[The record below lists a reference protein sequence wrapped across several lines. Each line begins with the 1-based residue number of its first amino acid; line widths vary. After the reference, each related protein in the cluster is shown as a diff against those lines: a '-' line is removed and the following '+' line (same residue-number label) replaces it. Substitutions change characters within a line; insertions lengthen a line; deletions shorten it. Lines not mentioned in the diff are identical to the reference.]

1 MTRRLLIGYLSVT
14 AFMLVI
20 LEVPL
25 GATFARFE
33 RSNLISAVKHD
44 AVTLAL
50 FAEELM
56 ESRNV
61 GALQRVV
68 EQYQDET
75 GGRAVI
81 VDTFGAELADSDSP
95 SPGTPRDFSSRPE
108 ITDALAGREVHGFRR
123 SETLDSDLLYVAV
136 PVASGGSLRGAV
148 RVTYPAS
155 FVEERIVR
163 TWFVLAGVGLVV
175 LGFVTLLSFRLARAV
190 TEPVR
195 QLERAAS
202 QLGEGRLE
210 ARAPMPTGPE
220 ELRVLTRQFNDT
232 AAKLERLVDAQR
244 AFVADASHQL
254 RTPLAALRLR
264 LEVLEDEV
272 PLAAREDLEG
282 ALAEV
287 HRLSRLVNGL
297 LELARAE
304 HRPSTPA
311 AVDVRSVVR
320 ERVAAWAPLAE
331 ERGVSI
337 VDGVQGSVVAAATP
351 GHLEQVLDNLVANAV
366 DVSPVDGVI
375 WLGATRTGEWVEV
388 HVVDE
393 GPGMAPERRATA
405 FDRFWRAPD
414 AGSRI
419 GGFGIGLAIVRQLVV
434 ADGGEVELLEAAGGG
449 LDACVRLRA
458 AGRAPR
464 RRAGGAGTATERAGA
479 TGPLVP

>member
-33 RSNLISAVKHD
+33 RSNLISAVRHD
-44 AVTLAL
+44 AATLAL
-50 FAEELM
+50 FSVELV
-56 ESRNV
+56 EAGNTA
-61 GALQRVV
+61 ALQRVA
-68 EQYQDET
+68 EQYQQET

-81 VDTFGAELADSDSP
+81 VDTIGRELADSDPPEGDAS
-95 SPGTPRDFSSRPE
+95 PRDFSSRPE
-108 ITDALAGREVHGFRR
+108 IVAALQGDEVHGFRH
-123 SETLDSDLLYVAV
+123 SDTLETDLLYVAV
-136 PVASGGSLRGAV
+136 PVASGGTLRGAV
-148 RVTYPAS
+148 RITYPAS

-163 TWFVLAGVGLVV
+163 TWVVLGGVGLVV

-195 QLERAAS
+195 RLERAAS
-202 QLGEGRLE
+202 QLGEGHLD
-210 ARAPMPTGPE
+210 ARAPLPRGPE

-272 PLAAREDLEG
+272 PAAAREDLEG

-320 ERVAAWAPLAE
+320 ERVAAWTPLAE

-337 VDGVQGSVVAAATP
+337 VDAVDAGVVASATP
-351 GHLEQVLDNLVANAV
+351 GHLEQVLDNLIANAV
-366 DVSPVDGVI
+366 DVSPADGVI
-375 WLGATRTGEWVEV
+375 RLTATRAGEGVEV

-393 GPGMAPERRATA
+393 GPGMTPERRATA

-414 AGSRI
+414 SGTRI
-419 GGFGIGLAIVRQLVV
+419 GGFGIGLAIVRQLVI
-434 ADGGEVELLEAAGGG
+434 ADGGEVELLEAGGGG

-458 AGRAPR
+458 AGRPPRPPR
-464 RRAGGAGTATERAGA
+464 RRATAAAVQAGPADSGG
-479 TGPLVP
+479 